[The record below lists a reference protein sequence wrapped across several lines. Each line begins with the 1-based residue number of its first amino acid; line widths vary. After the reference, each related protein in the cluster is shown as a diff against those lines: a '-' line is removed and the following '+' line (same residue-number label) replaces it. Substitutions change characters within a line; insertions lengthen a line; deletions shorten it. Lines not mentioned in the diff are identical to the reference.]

1 MNWFEIDKAGLAKLL
16 ERRGKAWVLA
26 ELLQNA
32 WDAPGTRNV
41 ELELAPVVGR
51 ALCTLGIVDDSP
63 AGFTDLSHAFT
74 LFGESI
80 KKADPSLRG
89 RFNLGEKLV
98 LALCAEA
105 EIATTTG
112 TVRFQPD
119 GTRSTSRSRRDAG
132 TRFSA
137 TIRMTREEMNEAIAF
152 AQGFLPPKGIRTT
165 INGAELVFRPPLR
178 VTETVLPT
186 EVADAEGVLR
196 RTRRKTP
203 VSIHRPLPGQS
214 GRIYEM
220 GIPIVETGDA
230 YDVDIGQKVPV
241 SLERDSVSPS
251 YLRDVRVAVLNAMA
265 DSIAKEEANSP
276 WIEDA
281 LDDESASDA
290 AVRAVVEARFG
301 PKVVAYDPSDKEAN
315 ARAVANGY
323 SVVHGGSLSSQMW
336 QHVRRSEA
344 MLPAGR
350 VTPTP
355 KPFSEDGSPAV
366 RVPPTDAMSAF
377 EAFCKELAR
386 EVMGV
391 DISVDYFESF
401 NATAAYGSRRLSFN
415 VGHLGTEWFER
426 IGSEQIDLVVHE
438 FGHEYASDHLSDKYY
453 RALTSLAGRAVVAAL
468 ERPAMFDLSTYGLEP
483 ASARP

>member
-32 WDAPGTRNV
+32 WDAPGTRHV
-41 ELELAPVVGR
+41 DLTLIPVAGRPLCELA
-51 ALCTLGIVDDSP
+51 IVDDSP
-63 AGFTDLSHAFT
+63 VGFTDLSHAFT

-80 KKADPSLRG
+80 KKGDPSLRG

-119 GTRSTSRSRRDAG
+119 GGRSTSRARREAG
-132 TRFSA
+132 TRFAA
-137 TIRMTREEMNEAIAF
+137 TIRMTREEMNDAIAF
-152 AQGFLPPKGIRTT
+152 ATGFLPPKGIRTT
-165 INGAELVFRPPLR
+165 INGQELAFRAPLR
-178 VTETVLPT
+178 VVETVLPT
-186 EVADAEGVLR
+186 EIADAEGVLR
-196 RTRRKTP
+196 RTRRKASI
-203 VSIHRPLPGQS
+203 SIHRPLHGEP

-230 YDVDIGQKVPV
+230 YDVDVGQKVPV
-241 SLERDSVSPS
+241 SLERDSVSPA

-265 DSIAKEEANSP
+265 DSIDKTEANSP

-281 LDDESASDA
+281 LDDETASDE
-290 AVRAVVEARFG
+290 AVRAIVEARFG
-301 PKVVAYDPSDKEAN
+301 SKVVAYDPSDKEAN

-366 RVPPTDAMSAF
+366 RVPPTPAMSAF
-377 EAFCKELAR
+377 EQFCKELAR

-401 NATAAYGSRRLSFN
+401 NATAAYGNRRLSFN
-415 VGHLGTEWFER
+415 VGHLGTEWFES
-426 IGSEQIDLVVHE
+426 ISAEQIDLVVHE

-453 RALTSLAGRAVVAAL
+453 RALTSLAGKTVIAAL
-468 ERPAMFDLSTYGLEP
+468 DRPAMFDMSTYGFDTTTP
-483 ASARP
+483 HP